1 MVLPFTLQQ
10 LRIFKAIASEK
21 NFTQAAEILFVSQPS
36 ISKQIKTLESRLGI
50 LLLTRTGNKIS
61 LTEAGKVFLQ
71 YSERILALCEESCRA
86 LNDLKD
92 GERGNLKVGASQT
105 IGAYLM
111 PRVLTLFAQ
120 SYPQIT
126 LSIDIDSTRIIAKKV
141 ADRIIDIA
149 IVGGDIPT
157 GLKKNLEIEDFV
169 DDELILIIP
178 KSHPFARKKK
188 KKISREDLYH
198 LNFIT
203 LNSNS
208 TIHKFIDN
216 ILIQNNIQ
224 TKQFNVIMELNSIE
238 AIKTAVSLG
247 LGAAFVSSSAIEKE
261 IELKTVE
268 IIRIENIKITRTLS
282 IITNT
287 DSHRSKAFDFFY
299 NELWLVKNLSF
310 TLTKDQQDI
319 IKEIEDNLKKDKKML
334 RLLQGDVGS
343 GKTII
348 SIISGLNVIASGFQ
362 VAMMCPTEILA
373 TQHLNL
379 IKSITQGLDIKVEIL
394 SSGVNK
400 KRQIEIKKELIDGK
414 INFLIGTHSLYN

>member
-1 MVLPFTLQQ
+1 MILPFTLQQ

-21 NFTQAAEILFVSQPS
+21 SFTQAAEILFVSQPS
-36 ISKQIKTLESRLGI
+36 LSKQIKTLENRLGI
-50 LLLTRTGNKIS
+50 LLLNRTGNKIF
-61 LTEAGKVFLQ
+61 LTEAGIVFLQ
-71 YSERILALCEESCRA
+71 YAERILALCEESCRA

-120 SYPQIT
+120 SYPQIN
-126 LSIDIDSTRIIAKKV
+126 LNIDIDSTRIIAKKV

-169 DDELILIIP
+169 EDELILIIP

-188 KKISREDLYH
+188 KKISKEDLYH

-203 LNSNS
+203 LNSNY
-208 TIHKFIDN
+208 
-216 ILIQNNIQ
+216 NIQ
-224 TKQFNVIMELNSIE
+224 TKQFNIIMELNSIE

-247 LGAAFVSSSAIEKE
+247 LGAAFVSSSSIEKE

-268 IIRIENIKITRTLS
+268 IITIENIKITRTLS

-299 NELWLVKNLSF
+299 NELWLLKNL
-310 TLTKDQQDI
+310 
-319 IKEIEDNLKKDKKML
+319 
-334 RLLQGDVGS
+334 
-343 GKTII
+343 
-348 SIISGLNVIASGFQ
+348 
-362 VAMMCPTEILA
+362 
-373 TQHLNL
+373 
-379 IKSITQGLDIKVEIL
+379 
-394 SSGVNK
+394 
-400 KRQIEIKKELIDGK
+400 
-414 INFLIGTHSLYN
+414 

>member
-21 NFTQAAEILFVSQPS
+21 SFTQAAEILFVSQPS
-36 ISKQIKTLESRLGI
+36 LSKQIKTLENRLGI
-50 LLLTRTGNKIS
+50 ILLNRTGNKIF
-61 LTEAGKVFLQ
+61 LTEAGIVFLQ
-71 YSERILALCEESCRA
+71 YAERILALCEESCRA

-120 SYPQIT
+120 SYPQIN
-126 LSIDIDSTRIIAKKV
+126 LNIDIDSTRIIAKKV

-169 DDELILIIP
+169 EDELILIIP
-178 KSHPFARKKK
+178 KSHPFAK
-188 KKISREDLYH
+188 KKISKEDLYH

-216 ILIQNNIQ
+216 ILVQNNIQ
-224 TKQFNVIMELNSIE
+224 TKQFNIIMELNSIE

-247 LGAAFVSSSAIEKE
+247 LGAAFVSSSSIEKE

-268 IIRIENIKITRTLS
+268 IITIENIKITRTLS

-299 NELWLVKNLSF
+299 NELWLLKNL
-310 TLTKDQQDI
+310 
-319 IKEIEDNLKKDKKML
+319 
-334 RLLQGDVGS
+334 
-343 GKTII
+343 
-348 SIISGLNVIASGFQ
+348 
-362 VAMMCPTEILA
+362 
-373 TQHLNL
+373 
-379 IKSITQGLDIKVEIL
+379 
-394 SSGVNK
+394 
-400 KRQIEIKKELIDGK
+400 
-414 INFLIGTHSLYN
+414 